1 MANQGTERSYRLVVG
16 ADIRTLPI
24 GPEEAFV
31 LSCIDGLNS
40 EEDLASATGMTSEA
54 ITQTLR
60 RLAELGAIEF
70 VPETPHMPI
79 GRTAAFPNG
88 TSGSYR
94 MESGFETKAT
104 RPSQNPAGAGSV
116 SQKPSAPS
124 QSGQFDLRSGSSL
137 PPSSQGSSSDLES
150 RRRAL
155 ARKLSQ
161 SSMRPPPGSSRSIT
175 PGQLS
180 PSDAAELAKRQ
191 QVAHYI
197 ALADESAAQNDLK
210 SAINSL
216 KIASSIAPEDPALAS
231 KIKSLQA
238 HSASEVWRDHAD
250 HAEFELYGRQY
261 GDAARHFEQAALGH
275 PCWRFFERAAYC
287 YLHSGGDLKKASD
300 LAKRAVGLGPDVAKC
315 HFTLAQIYVAA
326 NLKECALTE
335 LERAHLLDPKHEAI
349 REALRMVKQ
358 S

>member
-31 LSCIDGLNS
+31 LSCIDGVNS

-54 ITQTLR
+54 IARTLH

-70 VPETPHMPI
+70 VPETPQMPI
-79 GRTAAFPNG
+79 GRALAFPKSS
-88 TSGSYR
+88 SGSYR
-94 MESGFETKAT
+94 MESGFEAKAT
-104 RPSQNPAGAGSV
+104 TPSQNPAGAGSV

-175 PGQLS
+175 PDQLS
-180 PSDAAELAKRQ
+180 LSDATELAKQQ

-197 ALADESAAQNDLK
+197 ALADEAAQNDLK

-216 KIASSIAPEDPALAS
+216 KIASSIAPEDAALAA
-231 KIKSLQA
+231 KIKSLKA

-250 HAEFELYGRQY
+250 KAEFELYGRRY
-261 GDAARHFEQAALGH
+261 GEAAHHFEQAALGH

-300 LAKRAVGLGPDVAKC
+300 LAKRAVGLGPEVAKC
-315 HFTLAQIYVAA
+315 HFTLAQVYVAA
-326 NLKECALTE
+326 NLKECALAE

-349 REALRMVKQ
+349 REAIRMVKK